1 MDLDSLRARYRLV
14 SDIEITAKL
23 LPKNSSAT
31 NLATVLAS
39 IVLGEEPSFSF
50 IRSKVAA
57 VLFQALSTIPYLS
70 QVSYIGLNGI
80 FFSYYK
86 DGGQTFAVYSNT
98 TFTSKSRTKNLTYS
112 WYTQPVY
119 SSTGNLYGIA
129 KISQPLI
136 VTKESWFQKSMNS
149 SNGYASL
156 GMRWNSEKD
165 RLFLNTVGIEG
176 LEGAISFGFPMKELM
191 EIFPRNDGGS
201 LYMATLDGEELVQ
214 GEANASFTFFSDNMT
229 ASVILMDPMRNQK
242 IHGDVSCKPHNGKPG
257 GNSSLKIEGTEFIF
271 YCSPIDVVGVQSVY
285 MLAFP
290 NKGLESIVHKTNDN
304 ALVLFIVMMI
314 ALLISM
320 LTFLY
325 IVGRARNKEAHLCS
339 ALIRE
344 MEATQQ
350 AERKSTNKSLAF
362 ASASHDVRAA
372 LAGLTGLIDLSYPE
386 AVPGSDLE
394 TNLRQMDT
402 CAKDLLELLNS
413 ILDMSKVEAGKMQL
427 DEEEFNLSQLLEDVA
442 DLYHPVGMKR
452 GVDVV
457 LDFCDGS
464 ALKFSHVKGDRGK
477 LKQILCN
484 LLSNAVKFT
493 SEGHIS
499 IRAWAQKP
507 TIENSIIANNLSIS
521 NFMNWISSLFFKNKE
536 FHNLEELKTIKQDP
550 RCMTFVMEVDDTG
563 KGIPKEKRKS
573 VFEKYVQVEETA
585 VGIGGTGLGLGI
597 VQSLVQMMGGHIEI
611 VDKEHGERGT
621 CFRFSVYFKVCDS
634 SHSSTDTS
642 KQVQIESDDHH
653 CISSNSYPNSGKS
666 IYTPSPKLEASL
678 VILLI
683 RNNERRRMVQTYMK
697 RMGVNLVVLKKGSD
711 LPRVLKKIKHQLAS
725 SSQVSSSG
733 LSDPSPRSCLYSS
746 GSSLGATAIAK
757 SFPLSG
763 MDGANKD
770 DLAAVRGRKI
780 NIRSSISCV
789 LMVIDT
795 GTGDFTKLCRSV
807 AHFRK
812 DLHNN
817 SSCSCQVVWLEK
829 PDARNLHFQG
839 LEEENLAPMDHVITK
854 PFHGSR
860 LYQVIRLLP
869 EFGENLAKKAPSR
882 WNRDNML
889 LAGSAFDPTS
899 IANYSNARVKIRN
912 SPANIHLR
920 LQGEIQEVSSSS
932 SDKLLESRRWW
943 PTATK
948 TPIQREA
955 PEFGSSSS
963 EKSSARIKI
972 EAVEINKGK
981 GLKEQGEAQK
991 PGCSNSTKPL
1001 QGKRILIAEDNI
1013 LLARMAVAT
1022 VSHLGASAF
1031 HSRNG
1036 VEAVALVT
1044 KGLQDQTGF
1053 AVPTLP
1059 FDYILMDCKMPEMDG
1074 FEATKRIR
1082 REEQQY
1088 GIHIPIIALT
1098 AHTVEEVANK
1108 INEAGMD
1115 SHLMKPLKE
1124 QELLK
1129 IMGK

>member
-1 MDLDSLRARYRLV
+1 M
-14 SDIEITAKL
+14 
-23 LPKNSSAT
+23 
-31 NLATVLAS
+31 
-39 IVLGEEPSFSF
+39 
-50 IRSKVAA
+50 
-57 VLFQALSTIPYLS
+57 Q
-70 QVSYIGLNGI
+70 
-80 FFSYYK
+80 
-86 DGGQTFAVYSNT
+86 
-98 TFTSKSRTKNLTYS
+98 
-112 WYTQPVY
+112 
-119 SSTGNLYGIA
+119 
-129 KISQPLI
+129 
-136 VTKESWFQKSMNS
+136 
-149 SNGYASL
+149 
-156 GMRWNSEKD
+156 WNSEKD
-165 RLFLNTVGIEG
+165 HLFLNTVGIDG
-176 LEGAISFGFPMKELM
+176 LKGAISLGFPMKELM
-191 EIFPRNDGGS
+191 DIFLANDSGS

-214 GEANASFTFFSDNMT
+214 SEANASFTFFGDNMT
-229 ASVILMDPMRNQK
+229 ASVTLMDPIRNQK
-242 IHGDVSCKPHNGKPG
+242 IHDDISCKPQNGKSS
-257 GNSSLKIEGTEFIF
+257 GNSSLKIEGIEFIF

-290 NKGLESIVHKTNDN
+290 NKEMESIVHKTSDN

-320 LTFLY
+320 LAFLY
-325 IVGRARNKEAHLCS
+325 IVGRARNREAHLCS
-339 ALIRE
+339 ALIRQ

-350 AERKSTNKSLAF
+350 AERKSMNKSLAF

-372 LAGLTGLIDLSYPE
+372 LAGLTGLIDLSYTE
-386 AVPGSDLE
+386 AAPGSDLE

-427 DEEEFNLSQLLEDVA
+427 DEEEFNLSQLLEDMA
-442 DLYHPVGMKR
+442 YLYHPVGMKR

-507 TIENSIIANNLSIS
+507 TIENSIIANNLNIS
-521 NFMNWISSLFFKNKE
+521 SFMNWISCLFFKNKE
-536 FHNLEELKTIKQDP
+536 LHNLEELETIKQDP
-550 RCMTFVMEVDDTG
+550 MCMTFVMEVDDTG

-585 VGIGGTGLGLGI
+585 AGIGGTGLGLGI

-611 VDKEHGERGT
+611 VDKEHGEKGT

-634 SHSSTDTS
+634 GHSSTNTS

-653 CISSNSYPNSGKS
+653 CISGGPYPNSDRS
-666 IYTPSPKLEASL
+666 IYTPSPKLDASL

-683 RNNERRRMVQTYMK
+683 QNNERRRMVHTYMK
-697 RMGVNLVVLKKGSD
+697 RMGVNLIVLKKWSD

-725 SSQVSSSG
+725 SSEVSSSG

-746 GSSLGATAIAK
+746 GSSLGVTAIAK

-763 MDGANKD
+763 MDGADED

-780 NIRSSISCV
+780 NMRGSISC
-789 LMVIDT
+789 LD
-795 GTGDFTKLCRSV
+795 
-807 AHFRK
+807 
-812 DLHNN
+812 
-817 SSCSCQVVWLEK
+817 EK
-829 PDARNLHFQG
+829 PDTRNLHFQG
-839 LEEENLAPMDHVITK
+839 LKEENLAPMDHVITK

-869 EFGENLAKKAPSR
+869 EFGGKLAKKAPSR

-899 IANYSNARVKIRN
+899 IANYNDARAKTRN

-920 LQGEIQEVSSSS
+920 LQGEIKEVSNSSC
-932 SDKLLESRRWW
+932 DKPLERRRWC

-955 PEFGSSSS
+955 PGFGSSSS

-981 GLKEQGEAQK
+981 GLEEEVEVTLAPEIELIPTIHHGEAQK
-991 PGCSNSTKPL
+991 PGCSNSAKPM

-1013 LLARMAVAT
+1013 LLARTAVAT
-1022 VSHLGASAF
+1022 VSHLGASVF
-1031 HSRNG
+1031 LSRNG

-1044 KGLQDQTGF
+1044 KGLQDQIDL
-1053 AVPTLP
+1053 ANPALP

-1082 REEQQY
+1082 HEEQQY

-1098 AHTVEEVANK
+1098 AHTIEEVANK
-1108 INEAGMD
+1108 INDAGMD
-1115 SHLMKPLKE
+1115 SHLTKPLKE

-1129 IMGK
+1129 IIGK

>member
-1 MDLDSLRARYRLV
+1 MDLDSLRARHRLL
-14 SDIEITAKL
+14 SEIEITAKL

-31 NLATVLAS
+31 NLATILAS
-39 IVLGEEPSFSF
+39 VVLGEEPSFSF
-50 IRSKVAA
+50 IQSKVAT

-70 QVSYIGLNGI
+70 QVSYVGLNGI

-86 DGGQTFAVYSNT
+86 DGGQTFAVYANT
-98 TFTSKSRTKNLTYS
+98 TFTSRSRARNLTYS

-119 SSTGNLYGIA
+119 SGTGNLYGIA

-136 VTKESWFQKSMNS
+136 VTKESWFQKSLNS

-165 RLFLNTVGIEG
+165 RLFLNTVGIDG
-176 LEGAISFGFPMKELM
+176 LKGAISLGFPMKELM
-191 EIFPRNDGGS
+191 DIFPRNDSGS

-214 GEANASFTFFSDNMT
+214 GGADASFTFFDDNMT
-229 ASVILMDPMRNQK
+229 ASVTLMDPIRNQK
-242 IHGDVSCKPHNGKPG
+242 IHGDVSCKSQNGKSS

-290 NKGLESIVHKTNDN
+290 NREMESIVHKTSDN

-320 LTFLY
+320 LAFLY
-325 IVGRARNKEAHLCS
+325 IVGRARNREAHLCS
-339 ALIRE
+339 ALIRQ

-350 AERKSTNKSLAF
+350 AERKSMNKSLAF

-372 LAGLTGLIDLSYPE
+372 LAGLTGLIDLSYTE
-386 AVPGSDLE
+386 AAPGSDLE

-427 DEEEFNLSQLLEDVA
+427 DEEEFNLSQLLEDIA

-464 ALKFSHVKGDRGK
+464 ALKFSH
-477 LKQILCN
+477 ILCN

-499 IRAWAQKP
+499 IRVWAQKP

-521 NFMNWISSLFFKNKE
+521 SFMNWISCLFFKNKE
-536 FHNLEELKTIKQDP
+536 LHNLEELEMIKQDP
-550 RCMTFVMEVDDTG
+550 MCMTFVMEVDDTG

-585 VGIGGTGLGLGI
+585 AGSGGTGLGLGI

-653 CISSNSYPNSGKS
+653 CISDGPYPNSDRS
-666 IYTPSPKLEASL
+666 IYTPSPKLDASL

-683 RNNERRRMVQTYMK
+683 QNNERRRMVHTYMK
-697 RMGVNLVVLKKGSD
+697 RMGVNLVVLKKWSD
-711 LPRVLKKIKHQLAS
+711 LPRILKKIKHQLAS

-733 LSDPSPRSCLYSS
+733 LSDLSPRSCLYSS
-746 GSSLGATAIAK
+746 GSSLGVTAIAK

-763 MDGANKD
+763 MDGADEN

-780 NIRSSISCV
+780 NMRGSISCV

-807 AHFRK
+807 ANFRK
-812 DLHNN
+812 DLHNI
-817 SSCSCQVVWLEK
+817 SSCSCQIVWLEK
-829 PDARNLHFQG
+829 PDTRNLHFQG

-869 EFGENLAKKAPSR
+869 EFGGKLAKKAPSR

-899 IANYSNARVKIRN
+899 VANYNNARAKTRN

-920 LQGEIQEVSSSS
+920 LQGEIKEVSNSSC
-932 SDKLLESRRWW
+932 DKPLERRRWW
-943 PTATK
+943 STATK

-955 PEFGSSSS
+955 PGFGSSSS

-981 GLKEQGEAQK
+981 GLEKEGEAQK
-991 PGCSNSTKPL
+991 PGSSNSAKPL

-1031 HSRNG
+1031 LSHNG

-1044 KGLQDQTGF
+1044 KGLQDQIGL
-1053 AVPTLP
+1053 ANPALP
-1059 FDYILMDCKMPEMDG
+1059 FDYILMDCRMPEMDG

-1115 SHLMKPLKE
+1115 SHLTKPLKE